1 MEDRTP
7 DITRRNYIEEGRD
20 LSPGTKGRNPLMEAA
35 KKQEKD
41 ADKIQEVQ
49 KVGKVVLL
57 KKNPG
62 KDLHPHFETNPPH
75 LSGIEALGLLIENGP
90 QTPGKGKGADH
101 PEERRADRK
110 CVTRIKTRQ
119 EGTVAG

>member
-7 DITRRNYIEEGRD
+7 DITRRNYIKEGRD
-20 LSPGTKGRNPLMEAA
+20 LSPGTEGKNPLMEAA
-35 KKQEKD
+35 KEQEKD

-90 QTPGKGKGADH
+90 QTPGKGADH

-119 EGTVAG
+119 EGIMAG